1 MITIIEQLY
10 KLNIL
15 ENREFI
21 KELFQMKKIKMK
33 FNKIT

>member
-21 KELFQMKKIKMK
+21 KELFPMKKNENEIQ
-33 FNKIT
+33 